1 MPDQRICGI
10 QGEISLI
17 EFEGT
22 IENIVY
28 NNPSNGYT
36 VARLRKDKDI
46 ITIVGSLPLIG
57 EGQSVRVGGQWVNH
71 PEYGQQLKVESYTE
85 IVPSSLE
92 GIEKYL
98 GSGLIQGIGPATA
111 KKLVDEFGMDT
122 LDIIEYNPEKLMKI
136 EGIGEKKAAAIS
148 EAYNQQREL
157 RNVMVF
163 LQTYGITPGNSIKI
177 YKKYGQDTI
186 SLIKENPYR
195 LSSDIFGIGF
205 KTADGIAQRLGIE
218 PTSKYRLMAGVK
230 YVLTEYS
237 GNGHT
242 YLPSE
247 VLVEKSS
254 SLLGVPEDMLEDA
267 AVSLALNKEVVI
279 EDMDGTTAIYLMP
292 FYYSELG
299 VSKRILDMLSASGN
313 EIDADIDEE
322 IKSYEQESGM
332 ELAQQ
337 QKEAI
342 RCAIEKGAAIIT
354 GGPGTGKTT
363 IIKCIISI
371 MEKKGMNIT
380 LAAPTGRA
388 AKRMAEATG
397 RESKTIHRL
406 LEMGYSEDNENL
418 VFLKDDSDPID
429 ADAVIVDEAS
439 MIDIILM
446 NNLLKAIVPGT
457 RFILVG
463 DVDQLPSVGP
473 GNVLRDLIDS
483 GIIPVVRLTEIF
495 RQSEESMI
503 IVNAHRINKGEMPY
517 LNERGKDF
525 FFFDARSQED
535 ALNLILK
542 LVKDR
547 IPKFKDMCSPERY
560 IQVLTP
566 MRKGLCGVYN
576 LNMRLQEILNPPSP
590 DKDEKKVR
598 EYVFRT
604 GDKVMQIKNNYNIE
618 WNRIDGSADGRGVFN
633 GDLGYIEYIDNEQN
647 VLSVIYDEEKRAVY
661 DFIDIDELEL
671 AYAVT
676 VHKSQ
681 GSEFPVVVIPS
692 VWGPP
697 MLMTRN
703 LLYTAVTR
711 AKEMVV
717 IAGSRQVLGAM
728 VNNNR
733 ISKRFS
739 GLCFRLKKLS
749 GSGLFEGK
757 V

>member
-1 MPDQRICGI
+1 M
-10 QGEISLI
+10 I

-46 ITIVGSLPLIG
+46 ITIVGNLPLIG

-98 GSGLIQGIGPATA
+98 ASGLIEGIGPVTA
-111 KKLVDEFGMDT
+111 KKFVEKFGMDT
-122 LDIIEYNPEKLMKI
+122 LDIIEYNPEKLLEI
-136 EGIGEKKAAAIS
+136 EGVGEKKAAAIS
-148 EAYNQQREL
+148 SSFGEQREL

-163 LQTYGITPGNSIKI
+163 LQTYGITPGNCIKI

-186 SLIKENPYR
+186 NLVKENPYR
-195 LSSDIFGIGF
+195 LSADIFGIGF

-218 PTSKYRLMAGVK
+218 PTSRYRLMAGIK
-230 YVLTEYS
+230 YVLAEYS

-242 YLPSE
+242 YLPSG
-247 VLVEKSS
+247 VLTEGCSR
-254 SLLGVPEDMLEDA
+254 LLGVPEDLIEDA
-267 AVSLALNKEVVI
+267 AVSLALNKEIVM
-279 EDMDGTTAIYLMP
+279 EDMDGTTAVYLMP

-299 VSKRILDMLSASGN
+299 VSKRVLELVSSSGS
-313 EIDADIDEE
+313 EIKADLDEE
-322 IKSYEQESGM
+322 IRSYEQDSGI
-332 ELAQQ
+332 ELAPQ

-371 MEKKGMNIT
+371 MEKKGMNIA

-388 AKRMAEATG
+388 AKRMTEATG
-397 RESKTIHRL
+397 REAKTIHRL
-406 LEMGYSEDNENL
+406 LEMGYTEDSESL
-418 VFLKDDSDPID
+418 TFLKDDSDPLD

-495 RQSEESMI
+495 RQSQESMI

-517 LNERGKDF
+517 LNEREKDF
-525 FFFDARSQED
+525 FFFDARSQEES
-535 ALNLILK
+535 LNLILG
-542 LVKDR
+542 LVKSR
-547 IPKFKDMCSPERY
+547 IPKFKNVCTPVKY

-576 LNMRLQEILNPPSP
+576 LNMKLQEMLNPPSP
-590 DKDEKKVR
+590 DKDERKVR
-598 EYVFRT
+598 EYIFRT

-618 WNRIDGSADGRGVFN
+618 WKRIDGTSDGHGVFN
-633 GDLGYIEYIDNEQN
+633 GDLGYIEYIDNEGN
-647 VLSVIYDEEKRAVY
+647 VLSVIYDEEKRVIY
-661 DFIDIDELEL
+661 DFIDLDELEL

-703 LLYTAVTR
+703 LLYTGVTR

-728 VNNNR
+728 VSNNR
-733 ISKRFS
+733 ISKRYS
-739 GLCFRLKKLS
+739 GLCYRLKKLS
-749 GSGLFEGK
+749 GSGLFQNQ

>member
-1 MPDQRICGI
+1 M
-10 QGEISLI
+10 I

-22 IENIVY
+22 VETIVY

-36 VARLRKDKDI
+36 VARLRKDKDL
-46 ITIVGSLPLIG
+46 ITIVGNLPLIG

-98 GSGLIQGIGPATA
+98 SSGLIEGIGPVTA
-111 KKLVDEFGMDT
+111 KKIVEKFGKDT
-122 LDIIEYNPEKLMKI
+122 LDIIEYNPEKLLEI

-148 EAYNQQREL
+148 SSYGQQKEL

-163 LQTYGITPGNSIKI
+163 LQTYGITPGNCIKI

-186 SLIKENPYR
+186 KLVKENPYR
-195 LSSDIFGIGF
+195 LSADIFGIGF
-205 KTADGIAQRLGIE
+205 KTADGIAKKLGIE
-218 PTSKYRLMAGVK
+218 PTSRYRIMAGIK
-230 YVLTEYS
+230 YVLTEYG

-242 YLPSE
+242 YLPSN
-247 VLVEKSS
+247 VLNESCSK
-254 SLLGVPEDMLEDA
+254 LLGVPESLIEDA
-267 AVSLALNKEVVI
+267 AVSLALNKEIVM
-279 EDMDGTTAIYLMP
+279 EDMDGTTAVYLMP

-299 VSKRILDMLSASGN
+299 VSKRILELISSSGN
-313 EIDADIDEE
+313 EIKVDLDAE
-322 IKSYEQESGM
+322 IKNYEKDSM
-332 ELAQQ
+332 IELAPQ

-342 RCAIEKGAAIIT
+342 RCAIQKGAAIIT

-371 MEKKGMNIT
+371 MEKKGMNIA

-388 AKRMAEATG
+388 AKRMTEATG
-397 RESKTIHRL
+397 REAKTIHRL
-406 LEMGYSEDNENL
+406 LEMGYTEGSENL
-418 VFLKDDSDPID
+418 IFLKDDSDPID

-483 GIIPVVRLTEIF
+483 GVIPVVRLTEIF
-495 RQSEESMI
+495 RQSRESMI

-517 LNERGKDF
+517 LNERDKDF
-525 FFFDARSQED
+525 FFFDARSQEES
-535 ALNLILK
+535 LNLILG
-542 LVKDR
+542 LVKSR
-547 IPKFKDMCSPERY
+547 IPKFKNACNPEKY

-576 LNMRLQEILNPPSP
+576 LNMKLQEILNPPSP
-590 DKDEKKVR
+590 EKDERRVR
-598 EYVFRT
+598 EYIFRT
-604 GDKVMQIKNNYNIE
+604 GDKVMQIKNNYNME
-618 WNRIDGSADGRGVFN
+618 WKRIDGTAEGHGVFN
-633 GDLGYIEYIDNEQN
+633 GDLGYIEYIDSEEN
-647 VLSVIYDEEKRAVY
+647 VLSVIYDEEKRVVY
-661 DFIDIDELEL
+661 DFIDTDELEL
-671 AYAVT
+671 AYAIT
-676 VHKSQ
+676 IHKSQ
-681 GSEFPVVVIPS
+681 GSEFPVIVIPS

-703 LLYTAVTR
+703 LLYTGVTR

-728 VNNNR
+728 VSNNR

-739 GLCFRLKKLS
+739 GLCYRLKKLS
-749 GSGLFEGK
+749 GSGLFQD
-757 V
+757 

>member
-1 MPDQRICGI
+1 M
-10 QGEISLI
+10 I

-22 IENIVY
+22 VETIVF

-46 ITIVGSLPLIG
+46 ITIVGNLPLVG
-57 EGQSVRVGGQWVNH
+57 EGQSIRVGGQWVNH

-98 GSGLIQGIGPATA
+98 GSGLIEGIGPATA
-111 KKLVDEFGMDT
+111 KKLVEKFGMDT
-122 LDIIEYNPEKLMKI
+122 LDIIEYNPEKLLEI

-148 EAYNQQREL
+148 AAYGEQREL

-177 YKKYGQDTI
+177 YKKYGQNTI
-186 SLIKENPYR
+186 NLVKENPYR
-195 LSSDIFGIGF
+195 LTTDIFGIGF
-205 KTADGIAQRLGIE
+205 KTADRIAQRLGIE
-218 PTSKYRLMAGVK
+218 STSRYRLMAGIK

-247 VLVEKSS
+247 VLLEKCSK
-254 SLLGVPEDMLEDA
+254 LLGVPEDLLEDA
-267 AVSLALNKEVVI
+267 TVSLALNKELVM
-279 EDMDGTTAIYLMP
+279 EDMDGTTAVYLMP

-299 VSKRILDMLSASGN
+299 VSKRILEMLSSSGN
-313 EIDADIDEE
+313 EIKVDLNEE
-322 IKSYEQESGM
+322 IKKYERDSGM
-332 ELAQQ
+332 ELAPKQID
-337 QKEAI
+337 AI
-342 RCAIEKGAAIIT
+342 KCAIEKGAAIIT

-371 MEKKGMNIT
+371 MEKQGMNIA

-388 AKRMAEATG
+388 AKRMTEATG
-397 RESKTIHRL
+397 RESRTIHRL
-406 LEMGYSEDNENL
+406 LEMGYSEDSENM
-418 VFLKDDSDPID
+418 VFLKDDSDPIE

-495 RQSEESMI
+495 RQSDESMI

-525 FFFDARSQED
+525 FFFDARTQD
-535 ALNLILK
+535 NVLNIILE
-542 LVKDR
+542 LVKSR
-547 IPKFKDMCSPERY
+547 IPKFKDMCSPEKY

-576 LNMRLQEILNPPSP
+576 LNMRLQGILNPPSP

-598 EYVFRT
+598 EYIFRT

-618 WNRIDGSADGRGVFN
+618 WKKIDGSADGHGVFN
-633 GDLGYIEYIDNEQN
+633 GDMGYIEYIDNEEN
-647 VLSVIYDEEKRAVY
+647 VLSVIYDEEKRVVY
-661 DFIDIDELEL
+661 NFIDLDEIEL

-728 VNNNR
+728 VSNNR
-733 ISKRFS
+733 ISRRFS
-739 GLCFRLKKLS
+739 GLGYRLKKLS
-749 GSGLFEGK
+749 GSGIF
-757 V
+757 